1 MAKGDKVTEKTIR
14 ELCNRVAS
22 NCAHL
27 LPNDEEAIVVYQDLI
42 GHATVE
48 ENRELANDPALMET
62 FYRIYGVAFGT
73 VAAIKFYMAN
83 SNKIAELNY
92 DLDMAKQ
99 AAENLHDA
107 NKKLHEEIAE
117 VNKELNAANGK
128 INGYVR
134 SLDSAHEML
143 DAKDQEIIA
152 LKAKL
157 YDLQNEIEVMR
168 KG

>member
-1 MAKGDKVTEKTIR
+1 MAKEKISETTIR
-14 ELCNRVAS
+14 ELCNKIAS

-27 LPNDEEAIVVYQDLI
+27 LVCDEDAVVIYQDLI

-62 FYRIYGVAFGT
+62 FYRIYGVAYGT

-83 SNKIAELNY
+83 SDKIAELNS

-99 AAENLHDA
+99 AAENLRDA
-107 NKKLHEEIAE
+107 NKKLHEEIAG
-117 VNKELNAANGK
+117 VNKELNAANGN

-134 SLDSAHEML
+134 SLDAAHEML